1 VRAGD
6 IVVSH
11 DVEIIN
17 PDHVIAH
24 LSAGGKLVMELKV
37 EKARGYV
44 PGNIRQ
50 LGDDNKS
57 IGKLVLDASFSPVR
71 RVSYFVESARVEQ
84 RTDLD
89 KLIMEIE
96 TNGVIEPEEAIRTA
110 ARILMEQLSVFADLE
125 GTALPIEHQKTVQV
139 DPLLLRPVDDL
150 ELTVRSANCLKA
162 ENIYYIGD
170 LIQRTENELLKTP
183 NLGRKSLNEIKEVLA
198 ARGLTLGMKLENWP
212 PAGLEK

>member
-1 VRAGD
+1 
-6 IVVSH
+6 
-11 DVEIIN
+11 
-17 PDHVIAH
+17 
-24 LSAGGKLVMELKV
+24 MELKV
-37 EKARGYV
+37 EKDCGYI
-44 PGNIRQ
+44 PGNLRQ
-50 LGDDNKS
+50 LGDESKS

-71 RVSYFVESARVEQ
+71 RVSYHVESARVEQ

-125 GTALPIEHQKTVQV
+125 GTALPIEHQKSVQV

-198 ARGLTLGMKLENWP
+198 VRGLTLGMKLESWP
-212 PAGLEK
+212 PAGLDK